1 MQSKEREGNRREKEI
16 ITDSTLLEL
25 KLDEVGWKWKR
36 MEEGITGQDNTVRN
50 FLMCVRS
57 LVIHTALYF
66 LIVSLSIVRLSSA
79 YSFLSS
85 LLHSP
90 LIILRKSN
98 IQSYHIIRMR
108 GA

>member
-1 MQSKEREGNRREKEI
+1 
-16 ITDSTLLEL
+16 
-25 KLDEVGWKWKR
+25 
-36 MEEGITGQDNTVRN
+36 MEEMGGRHYRAGQYNTVRN

-57 LVIHTALYF
+57 LVIHTVLYF
-66 LIVSLSIVRLSSA
+66 LTVSLSIVRLSST

-98 IQSYHIIRMR
+98 IQSYYIIRMR